1 MTSRNKDIAKSIGQA
16 VANDTITETGEISGG
31 GGVTTYATTGDLPTS
46 GNSEGDQAFVSG
58 NNRLYIWN
66 GSGWYNIALIN
77 TNPSIDSFT
86 LSGGGTYDGTSLFSL
101 DDANLSNSVIT
112 IVATDPEELPIIY
125 SATADSDFNGL
136 ATFSQDSSVF
146 TVTPLSKDSATTTS
160 GTITFTASDAV
171 NIASSIRTFSL
182 TFTSN
187 NPTFLTFGSDGSIR
201 TLQETETGMTAATR
215 GTRVT
220 GGTAG
225 TTSSAYGEV
234 YNDPYDFPSV
244 DSADYAWAVPWDYSN
259 YGGPSTNFTNSTSS
273 GDRNWQRIHG
283 GNASAAGDP
292 LQNLTLCRGY
302 DISANGRY
310 AAVSDEDGNA
320 KKVIIVDR
328 RGINDARHWLPSN
341 SNCTEVLT
349 IPKNQITTEEH
360 RPSSFANPRWNADG
374 SKLWGGDNMIVEVAF
389 DTGYEYGV
397 GASTSNY
404 TVTRYHVND
413 QGTGGITTTF
423 TTLGSAN
430 SATANVTYSS
440 APQNTTGYGCWCFSH
455 DGTKLFVFYTPSS
468 ATVASVYEYTLGTA
482 YDLSTASYVTNVKA
496 FWDVSRNAQ
505 SSSPSYRY
513 GEACACEWSACGYI
527 LHVFYADTPRHIS
540 WVTDV
545 PFSIADLKI
554 EGRSNTLTT
563 CTAAKVNPYSLETV
577 YITSGAGTGSSFQY
591 EPSPIYNDAY
601 LAGWNRPTAWSKAT
615 GFSATMNDRV
625 EEFCF
630 NSDGTRLYWCNNTYD
645 TVYQA
650 DLSTAYDPTT
660 ASNVD
665 GPTDSNSTNL
675 NSIKVAGPNDEYLYW
690 VSDASNG
697 YIYRITMSTPG
708 DITTINNGVFDF
720 TTTDTNQSYSC
731 TKDPYSIQFNADGT
745 KMFYSQ
751 KGGAAYNLYEV
762 PLSTAYDLSSAGTE
776 TVYDFKDFT
785 GADSNS
791 LYQYDRTS
799 GSGDWYHTTQWTIQ
813 NSKFEFYN
821 SGLNAHIMSQENYFT
836 SYWLELSTAYDLS
849 TASIINP
856 ETINNWYACQNV
868 YRARSFTVDP
878 AGSKMILGGLQGFR
892 VMDFKKYDN
901 GEFSRILPQVSG

>member
-1 MTSRNKDIAKSIGQA
+1 MTIARDIAKAIGASVASGSIGS
-16 VANDTITETGEISGG
+16 DGEVSGG
-31 GGVTTYATTGDLPTS
+31 TTTYATASDLPTS
-46 GNSEGDQAFVSG
+46 GNTQGDQAFVSG

-77 TNPSIDSFT
+77 TNPSSISFSQ
-86 LSGGGTYDGTSLFSL
+86 SGGGSFDGTSFSL
-101 DDANLSNSVIT
+101 DDANLTDTIVT
-112 IVATDPEELPIIY
+112 IVATDPEGLEITY
-125 SATADSDFNGL
+125 TAVADSDFNGL

-146 TVTPLSKDSATTTS
+146 TVTPLSEDSATTTS

-171 NIASSIRTFSL
+171 NVSNSIRTFSL

-187 NPTFLTFGSDGSIR
+187 NPTFLTFGSDGNIR
-201 TLQETETGMTAATR
+201 TLQETETGMTEATR

-220 GGTAG
+220 GGTGG
-225 TTSSAYGEV
+225 TSHVNYGSN

-244 DSADYAWAVPWDYSN
+244 DSADYAWMVPWDYSN
-259 YGGPSTNFTNSTSS
+259 YGGPSVSFTSSTSA
-273 GDRNWQRIHG
+273 GDRYWQRLHSG
-283 GNASAAGDP
+283 SSNAAGDP
-292 LQNLTLCRGY
+292 LQYVSMCRGY

-328 RGINDARHWLPSN
+328 RGINDSRHWLPSN
-341 SNCTEVLT
+341 SNCTTVLT
-349 IPKNQITTEEH
+349 IPKSQITTEEH
-360 RPSSFANPRWNADG
+360 RPSSFANPQWSADG

-413 QGTGGITTTF
+413 QGTGNISTSF

-430 SATANVTYSS
+430 NAAAGVTTS
-440 APQNTTGYGCWCFSH
+440 APSGAAAFGCWCFSH
-455 DGTKLFVFYTPSS
+455 DGTKLFVVRTDTSIG
-468 ATVASVYEYTLGTA
+468 VYEYTLGTA
-482 YDLSTASYVTNVKA
+482 YDLSTASYVTMRER
-496 FWDVSRNAQ
+496 FHDVARN
-505 SSSPSYRY
+505 SSSGSISNRS
-513 GEACACEWSACGYI
+513 GEACACEWSACGYVFK
-527 LHVFYADTPRHIS
+527 VFYSDGRHVN
-540 WVTDV
+540 WATDV
-545 PFSIADLKI
+545 AFSIADLKL
-554 EGRSNTLTT
+554 EGRLNTVSSV
-563 CTAAKVNPYSLETV
+563 TAAKVNPFSEETV
-577 YITSGAGTGSSFQY
+577 YITAGTGTNQSFQY
-591 EPSPIYNDAY
+591 EPPAIYNDTY

-625 EEFCF
+625 DEFCF
-630 NSDGTRLYWCNNTYD
+630 NSDGTRVYWCNTTYD

-675 NSIKVAGPNDEYLYW
+675 WSIKVAGPNDEYLFW

-697 YIYRITMSTPG
+697 YIYRLTMSTAG
-708 DITTINNGVFDF
+708 DITTINNGVFNF
-720 TTTDTNQSYSC
+720 TTYDANQSYTC

-751 KGGAAYNLYEV
+751 KGGNAYNIYEV

-776 TVYDFKDFT
+776 TVHDFKDFT

-791 LYQYDRTS
+791 LFQYDRTS
-799 GSGDWYHTTQWTIQ
+799 GSGDWYHTTQWITQ
-813 NSKFEFYN
+813 NNKFQFYN
-821 SGLNAHIMSQENYFT
+821 NGLNAHIMSQESYFT
-836 SYWLELSTAYDLS
+836 CYWLELSTAYDLS
-849 TASIINP
+849 TASIIDP
-856 ETINNWYACQNV
+856 ETVNNWYAFQNV
-868 YRARSFTVDP
+868 FRSRSFAIHP

-892 VMDFKKYDN
+892 VMDFKKYGN
-901 GEFSRILPQVSG
+901 GEFSRILPQVAGS